1 MTTLGDLQW
10 LRMPPEEGKEPADE
24 RKGDVTRL
32 LAELNAGNQD
42 ALSTLLP
49 LVYDELHK
57 LAARYM
63 RRERSD
69 QTLQATALVHEAYL
83 RLVEQRA
90 VQWQNRAHFLGIAA
104 QAMRRILVS
113 RARATNAS
121 KRGSGV
127 TELPLEAVALVSPQ
141 QPVDLVA
148 LDDALKRLAAIDPQ
162 QSRIVELRF
171 FGGLTVEEASE
182 VLGLSPSTIKR
193 EWRLAKAWLRRE
205 MAESPSPAR
214 RSKR

>member
-1 MTTLGDLQW
+1 MSAEQ
-10 LRMPPEEGKEPADE
+10 P
-24 RKGDVTRL
+24 KGDVTRL
-32 LAELNAGNQD
+32 LNELNAGNQD
-42 ALSTLLP
+42 ALSALVP
-49 LVYDELHK
+49 LVYQELRK
-57 LAARYM
+57 LASRYIK
-63 RRERSD
+63 RERPD

-90 VQWQNRAHFLGIAA
+90 VRWQNRAHFLGIAA

-113 RARATNAS
+113 RARATHAS
-121 KRGSGV
+121 KRGSGAS
-127 TELPLEAVALVSPQ
+127 ELSLDAVALVTPQ

-148 LDDALKRLAAIDPQ
+148 LDDALDRLAGIDAQ

-171 FGGLTVEEASE
+171 FGGLTIEEAGE

-205 MAESPSPAR
+205 LAGPTPQGNQ
-214 RSKR
+214 SKR

>member
-1 MTTLGDLQW
+1 
-10 LRMPPEEGKEPADE
+10 MPAEP
-24 RKGDVTRL
+24 KGDVTRL

-42 ALSTLLP
+42 ALAALVP
-49 LVYDELHK
+49 LVYDELRK
-57 LAARYM
+57 LAARYL
-63 RRERSD
+63 RRERPD

-113 RARATNAS
+113 RARASNAS
-121 KRGSGV
+121 KRGSGAL
-127 TELPLEAVALVSPQ
+127 ELPLDGVALVTPQ

-148 LDDALKRLAAIDPQ
+148 LDAALEHLAGIDAQ

-171 FGGLTVEEASE
+171 FGGLTVEEVGE
-182 VLGLSPSTIKR
+182 VLGLSTSTIKR

-205 MAESPSPAR
+205 MVAPTRPPNQ
-214 RSKR
+214 SKR